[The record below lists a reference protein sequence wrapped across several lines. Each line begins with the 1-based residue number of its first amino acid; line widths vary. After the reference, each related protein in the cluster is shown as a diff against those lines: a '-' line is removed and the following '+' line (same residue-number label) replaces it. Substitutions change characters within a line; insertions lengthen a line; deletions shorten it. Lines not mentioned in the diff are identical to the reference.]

1 MAQSGRASRLG
12 REGRKFESCIS
23 DHTLLKRNEM
33 FKVDLKTGKVENN
46 DKPLPTVE
54 ELMPNPNFKII
65 VKKKSAVKSF

>member
-1 MAQSGRASRLG
+1 
-12 REGRKFESCIS
+12 
-23 DHTLLKRNEM
+23 M